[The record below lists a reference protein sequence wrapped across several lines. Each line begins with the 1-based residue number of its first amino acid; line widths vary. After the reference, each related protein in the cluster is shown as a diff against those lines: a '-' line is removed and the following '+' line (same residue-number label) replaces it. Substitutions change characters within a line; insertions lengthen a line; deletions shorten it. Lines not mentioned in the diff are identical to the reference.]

1 MSQELCKV
9 AVTSRSFSKHLGLR
23 EELLNKYP
31 ETDFNDFG
39 ESLSGQ
45 RLVEFLSGHTK
56 AITALE
62 TMDTAREAF
71 RYAH

>member
-31 ETDFNDFG
+31 ETDFNDTG
-39 ESLSGQ
+39 
-45 RLVEFLSGHTK
+45 EFLKGQQLFEFLFGQTK
-56 AITALE
+56 AIMVLE
-62 TMDTAREAF
+62 TMDEDI
-71 RYAH
+71 Y